1 MSRTHRR
8 IGRGDDG
15 HEVISIAMT
24 VGFFTD
30 CFADDVPFVPP
41 SELTLSAILARRRIS
56 CSLPSVDIPSDDG
69 LYRDAEGWCVE
80 SLENNLRHLLSVGS
94 SSSYTSSRVVLVRYR
109 KSITKHKKAL
119 FIP

>member
-30 CFADDVPFVPP
+30 CSADDVPFVPP

-56 CSLPSVDIPSDDG
+56 CSPPSVDIPSDDG
-69 LYRDAEGWCVE
+69 LYR
-80 SLENNLRHLLSVGS
+80 R
-94 SSSYTSSRVVLVRYR
+94 RRLVR
-109 KSITKHKKAL
+109 
-119 FIP
+119 